1 MKMNL
6 KYKRKMYASNVNIV
20 ALCEEWYV
28 MFHKCLDA
36 QLYTGAKIYKD
47 KLSNFVDTKYMEY
60 IEDDA
65 FQNRV
70 KV

>member
-1 MKMNL
+1 MKIVL
-6 KYKRKMYASNVNIV
+6 KYNRKMYESNVNLV

-60 IEDDA
+60 IEDSV
-65 FQNRV
+65 FQNNS

>member
-1 MKMNL
+1 MKIVL
-6 KYKRKMYASNVNIV
+6 KYKRKMYESNVNIV

-36 QLYTGAKIYKD
+36 QLYTGARIYKD
-47 KLSNFVDTKYMEY
+47 KLSNFVDTTYMEY
-60 IEDDA
+60 IEDSV
-65 FQNRV
+65 FQNNS

>member
-1 MKMNL
+1 MKIVL
-6 KYKRKMYASNVNIV
+6 KYNRKMYESNVNIV

-47 KLSNFVDTKYMEY
+47 KLSNFVDTTYMEY
-60 IEDDA
+60 IEDSI
-65 FQNRV
+65 FQNNS

>member
-6 KYKRKMYASNVNIV
+6 KYNRKLYASNVNIV

-28 MFHKCLDA
+28 MFHECLDA
-36 QLYTGAKIYKD
+36 QLYTAAKMYKD
-47 KLSNFVDTKYMEY
+47 DLSNFVCTKYMEY
-60 IEDDA
+60 IEDEA

-70 KV
+70 KL

>member
-6 KYKRKMYASNVNIV
+6 KYNRKMYESNGNIV

-36 QLYTGAKIYKD
+36 QLYTGARIYKD
-47 KLSNFVDTKYMEY
+47 KLSNFVDTKFMEY

>member
-1 MKMNL
+1 MKIVL
-6 KYKRKMYASNVNIV
+6 KYNRKMYKSNANIV

-36 QLYTGAKIYKD
+36 QLYTAAKMFKD
-47 KLSNFVDTKYMEY
+47 RLSNFVDSKYMEY

>member
-1 MKMNL
+1 MKIVL
-6 KYKRKMYASNVNIV
+6 KYKRKMYESNVNIV
-20 ALCEEWYV
+20 AVCEEWYV

-47 KLSNFVDTKYMEY
+47 KLSNFVDTTYMEY

-70 KV
+70 KL

>member
-1 MKMNL
+1 MKIVL
-6 KYKRKMYASNVNIV
+6 KYKRKMYESNVNIV

-28 MFHKCLDA
+28 MFHLCLDA
-36 QLYTGAKIYKD
+36 QLYTGARIYKD

-70 KV
+70 KL

>member
-1 MKMNL
+1 MKIVL

-36 QLYTGAKIYKD
+36 QLYAGAKIYKD

>member
-1 MKMNL
+1 
-6 KYKRKMYASNVNIV
+6 
-20 ALCEEWYV
+20 
-28 MFHKCLDA
+28 MFHQCLDA

-47 KLSNFVDTKYMEY
+47 KLSNFVDTKFMEY

>member
-1 MKMNL
+1 MKIVL
-6 KYKRKMYASNVNIV
+6 KYKRKMYESNVNIV

-47 KLSNFVDTKYMEY
+47 KLSNFVCTKYIEY

>member
-1 MKMNL
+1 MKIVL
-6 KYKRKMYASNVNIV
+6 KYNRKMYESNANIV

-28 MFHKCLDA
+28 MFHLCLDA

-47 KLSNFVDTKYMEY
+47 KLSNFIDTKFMEY

>member
-1 MKMNL
+1 MKIVL
-6 KYKRKMYASNVNIV
+6 KYNRKMYESNVNIV

-47 KLSNFVDTKYMEY
+47 KLSNFVDTTYMEY
-60 IEDDA
+60 IEDSV
-65 FQNRV
+65 FQNNS

>member
-1 MKMNL
+1 MKIVL
-6 KYKRKMYASNVNIV
+6 KYNRKMYESNVNIV

-60 IEDDA
+60 IEDSI
-65 FQNRV
+65 FQNNS

>member
-1 MKMNL
+1 MKIVL
-6 KYKRKMYASNVNIV
+6 KYKRKMYESNVNIV

-47 KLSNFVDTKYMEY
+47 KLSNFVDTTYMEY
-60 IEDDA
+60 IEDSI
-65 FQNRV
+65 FQNNS

>member
-1 MKMNL
+1 MKIVL
-6 KYKRKMYASNVNIV
+6 KYNRKMYESNVNIV

-47 KLSNFVDTKYMEY
+47 KLSNFVDTKFMEY

>member
-1 MKMNL
+1 MKINL
-6 KYKRKMYASNVNIV
+6 KYNRKMYESNENIV

-36 QLYTGAKIYKD
+36 QLYTGARIYKD

-60 IEDDA
+60 IEDSI
-65 FQNRV
+65 FQNNS
-70 KV
+70 K

>member
-1 MKMNL
+1 MKIVL
-6 KYKRKMYASNVNIV
+6 KYNRKMYESNVNIV

-47 KLSNFVDTKYMEY
+47 KLSNFVCTKYIEY

>member
-6 KYKRKMYASNVNIV
+6 KYNRKLYASNVNIV

-60 IEDDA
+60 IEDSV
-65 FQNRV
+65 FQNNS

>member
-1 MKMNL
+1 MKIVL
-6 KYKRKMYASNVNIV
+6 KYNRKMYESNANIV

-36 QLYTGAKIYKD
+36 QLYTGAKMYKD
-47 KLSNFVDTKYMEY
+47 RLSNFVDTTYMQY
-60 IEDDA
+60 IEDSV
-65 FQNRV
+65 FQNNS

>member
-1 MKMNL
+1 MKIVL

-36 QLYTGAKIYKD
+36 QLYTGARIYKD
-47 KLSNFVDTKYMEY
+47 KLSNFVCTKYMEY
-60 IEDDA
+60 IEDSV
-65 FQNRV
+65 FQNNS

>member
-1 MKMNL
+1 MKIVL
-6 KYKRKMYASNVNIV
+6 KYKRKMYESNVNIV

-47 KLSNFVDTKYMEY
+47 KLSNFVDTTYMEY
-60 IEDDA
+60 IEDSV
-65 FQNRV
+65 FQNNS

>member
-1 MKMNL
+1 MKIVL
-6 KYKRKMYASNVNIV
+6 KYNRKMYESNVNIV

-60 IEDDA
+60 IEDSV
-65 FQNRV
+65 FQNNS

>member
-1 MKMNL
+1 MKIVL
-6 KYKRKMYASNVNIV
+6 KYNRKMYESNVNIV

-36 QLYTGAKIYKD
+36 QLYTGEKIYKD
-47 KLSNFVDTKYMEY
+47 KLSNFVDTTYMEY
-60 IEDDA
+60 IEDSV
-65 FQNRV
+65 FQNNS

>member
-1 MKMNL
+1 MKIVL
-6 KYKRKMYASNVNIV
+6 KYNRKMYESNVNIV

-36 QLYTGAKIYKD
+36 QLYTGAKMYKD
-47 KLSNFVDTKYMEY
+47 RLSNFVDTTYMQY
-60 IEDDA
+60 IEDSV
-65 FQNRV
+65 FQNNS